1 MTNDVDLLLAESLLL
16 GAGHALRDIAE
27 QLVELRAGWVDHCA
41 APAAVLWLDELI
53 AEAAWWCGRV
63 EAAAGSEP

>member
-27 QLVELRAGWVDHCA
+27 QLLDLRAGWVEHRA
-41 APAAVLWLDELI
+41 APDAVAWLDELI
-53 AEAAWWCGRV
+53 SEAGWWCGRI
-63 EAAAGSEP
+63 EAAASA